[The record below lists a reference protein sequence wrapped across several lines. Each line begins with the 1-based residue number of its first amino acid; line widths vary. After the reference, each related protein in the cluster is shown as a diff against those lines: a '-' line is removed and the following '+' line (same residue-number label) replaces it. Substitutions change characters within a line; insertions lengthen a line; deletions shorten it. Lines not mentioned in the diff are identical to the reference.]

1 MGAVNAR
8 LIGGP
13 KDGTILDL
21 EFCVRKIGIPIQTEA
36 GTVISEYI
44 LDDQALPSY
53 LNSPLIFRYA
63 PVSQI

>member
-1 MGAVNAR
+1 MKAR

-21 EFCVRKIGIPIQTEA
+21 EFCVRKIGIPMSDET
-36 GTVISEYI
+36 GCVILEYV
-44 LDDQALPSY
+44 LDDQHLPCY
-53 LNSPLIFRYA
+53 LNSPLIFRYV